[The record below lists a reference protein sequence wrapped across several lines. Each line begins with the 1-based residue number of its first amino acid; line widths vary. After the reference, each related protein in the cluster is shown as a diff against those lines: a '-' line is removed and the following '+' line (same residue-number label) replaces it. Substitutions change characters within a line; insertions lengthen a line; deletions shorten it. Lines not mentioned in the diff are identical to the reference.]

1 MPEIAGVGI
10 LLAFLAGLVSF
21 MSPCVLPLVPG
32 YVSYVAGRSL
42 EELSAR
48 QAARE
53 RFAAL
58 GLSLFFVA
66 GFSAVFVTLGA
77 SATGLGRLFLVY
89 RYEANYLA
97 GTIIVLFGL
106 HTMGLLRLNWMMR
119 DWRVTAPIRGGRPAG
134 AFMLGTAFAFGW
146 TPCIGPI
153 LGTILTLSATTVGVT
168 DGIALLAIYSSG
180 LAIPFILVAAFT
192 GRFMDSMGRLRRI
205 GRPLQ
210 QLAGG
215 IMVLMG
221 IGIVTGY
228 MTYFASWLLRTF
240 PVFQELL
247 L

>member
-10 LLAFLAGLVSF
+10 MLAFLAGLVSF

-32 YVSYVAGRSL
+32 YVSYVAGRSI

-48 QAARE
+48 QDARQ

-58 GLSLFFVA
+58 GLSLFFVV
-66 GFSAVFVTLGA
+66 GFSVVFVALGA
-77 SATGLGRLFLVY
+77 SATGLGRLFLGY
-89 RYEANYLA
+89 RYEANIVA
-97 GTIIVLFGL
+97 GSVIVLFGL

-119 DWRVTAPIRGGRPAG
+119 DLRIHTPIRGGRPAG
-134 AFMLGTAFAFGW
+134 AFFLGTAFAFGW

-153 LGTILTLSATTVGVT
+153 LGTILTLSATTMGVR
-168 DGIALLAIYSSG
+168 DGIALLAIYSAG

-192 GRFMDSMGRLRRI
+192 GRFVDSMGLLRRV

-210 QLAGG
+210 HLAGG

-228 MTYFASWLLRTF
+228 MTYFASWLLRAF
-240 PVFQELL
+240 PFFQGLL

>member
-1 MPEIAGVGI
+1 MLEIAGVGI
-10 LLAFLAGLVSF
+10 VLAFVAGLVSF

-42 EELSAR
+42 DELSAQ

-58 GLSLFFVA
+58 GLSLCFVV
-66 GFSAVFVTLGA
+66 GFSAVFMALGA
-77 SATGLGRLFLVY
+77 SATGLGRLFLAY
-89 RYEANYLA
+89 RYEANYIA

-106 HTMGLLRLNWMMR
+106 HTMGLLRLSGMMR
-119 DWRVTAPIRGGRPAG
+119 EWRIATPIRGGRPAG
-134 AFMLGTAFAFGW
+134 AFLLGTAFAFGW

-153 LGTILTLSATTVGVT
+153 LGTILTLSATTMGVS

-192 GRFMDSMGRLRRI
+192 GRFMGSMGRLRRI

-221 IGIVTGY
+221 IAMVTGTITY
-228 MTYFASWLLRTF
+228 MASWLLRTF
-240 PVFQELL
+240 PVFQAVLL
-247 L
+247 